1 MMEGTTQPR
10 HREQQLM
17 NETQLLA
24 RRAETGA
31 EIGEGSGEERG
42 EQRAA
47 GRCEMAQQDL
57 SLEA

>member
-1 MMEGTTQPR
+1 MMQGTTQPR
-10 HREQQLM
+10 HCERQLM

-24 RRAETGA
+24 RRAGTRA
-31 EIGEGSGEERG
+31 EIGEGSGEEGG

-47 GRCEMAQQDL
+47 SGREMAQQDL